1 MCVCV
6 SVCTRVCLDG
16 QMSTGA
22 KGGMACVGYLQ
33 VFNAFGEHWR
43 ERFLHKFSNVSAL
56 AHLQHE
62 ITVKKTFQKFVPAE
76 TALRLALSRG
86 PAPFSSRRAG
96 PVKKKGPGSE
106 PNSTS
111 LGEKNMQA
119 TLQTG
124 RGAAACI
131 AGTQGPLLPHL
142 RAAPMSRAP
151 QTHRNADL
159 VIGFFGLLPDEQ
171 VLLRICQLGDV
182 LRAAHPA
189 GSEYETGRGQRRER
203 T

>member
-1 MCVCV
+1 V
-6 SVCTRVCLDG
+6 SDETRGLPQSDASDLQQGLRMANPPTQEQIAREAAMLD
-16 QMSTGA
+16 
-22 KGGMACVGYLQ
+22 
-33 VFNAFGEHWR
+33 E
-43 ERFLHKFSNVSAL
+43 L
-56 AHLQHE
+56 A
-62 ITVKKTFQKFVPAE
+62 
-76 TALRLALSRG
+76 
-86 PAPFSSRRAG
+86 
-96 PVKKKGPGSE
+96 
-106 PNSTS
+106 
-111 LGEKNMQA
+111 
-119 TLQTG
+119 
-124 RGAAACI
+124 
-131 AGTQGPLLPHL
+131 QGPLLPHL